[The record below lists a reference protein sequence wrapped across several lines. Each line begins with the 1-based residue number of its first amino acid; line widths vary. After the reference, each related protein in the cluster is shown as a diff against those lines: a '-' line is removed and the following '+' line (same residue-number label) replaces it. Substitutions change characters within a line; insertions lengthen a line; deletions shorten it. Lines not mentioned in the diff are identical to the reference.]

1 MNNKYQII
9 RKTVK
14 SQLQLRGITD
24 NKSVD
29 EFAQTCFDEYKISL
43 DSGMSEAD
51 ALKQAYTSLNETLDT
66 YKISKKINVPYRYSL
81 ILSVISF
88 MSCLIVSILG
98 WLISDVLSVYGV
110 IYPILFVLAIV
121 ILVYTISTFKK
132 RNKLDI
138 AIATVLFLSV
148 LSIFIQCVIYFYRA
162 RTGDFYYSLD
172 YIFPGILNFN
182 RHVLVSVEPLKYEL
196 ASCITLFDPTL
207 IISFI
212 SLITSVLYNIIKR
225 RKNIC

>member
-29 EFAQTCFDEYKISL
+29 EFAQTCFDEYKLSL
-43 DSGMSEAD
+43 DSGMSEDD
-51 ALKQAYTSLNETLDT
+51 ALKQAYASLNETLDT
-66 YKISKKINVPYRYSL
+66 YKISKGINIPYRYSL

-88 MSCLIVSILG
+88 VSCLIVSILG

-110 IYPILFVLAIV
+110 IYPILFLLAV
-121 ILVYTISTFKK
+121 VMLVYTISTFKK

-138 AIATVLFLSV
+138 AIATVLFLSA

-162 RTGDFYYSLD
+162 RTGDFYYSL
-172 YIFPGILNFN
+172 YYTFPGTLNFN
-182 RHVLVSVEPLKYEL
+182 RHTLVTVEPLEYEL
-196 ASCITLFDPTL
+196 ASSITLFDPTL
-207 IISFI
+207 IISVI

-225 RKNIC
+225 MKKIC